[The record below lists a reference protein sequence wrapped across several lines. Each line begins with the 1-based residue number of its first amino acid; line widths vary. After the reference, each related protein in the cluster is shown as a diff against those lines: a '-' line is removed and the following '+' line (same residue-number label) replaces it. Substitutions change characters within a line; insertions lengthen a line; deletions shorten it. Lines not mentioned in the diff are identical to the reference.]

1 MATSNLITKTLG
13 SIELSSGAGTPD
25 HLSNKG
31 SLYTDVTTGQPWINS
46 TGDSSGWEPLIKPGY
61 GEIYIS
67 ANAVSTTFAATGSW
81 TSTSNF
87 SWSNPGF
94 LNGFTQSGTS
104 SSLQLLPNKAGK
116 YMVTL
121 NGSLGNPASNQTYDF
136 GISVNGATPSNN
148 MFQSATILILTPA
161 DYRTINVTG
170 YLNLSDNDTISA
182 VARCTTSNVSINI
195 RHATLIAIK
204 IY

>member
-13 SIELSSGAGTPD
+13 SIELSSGSGTPD
-25 HLSNKG
+25 HVSSKG
-31 SLYTDVTTGQPWINS
+31 SLYTDISSGQPWVNS
-46 TGDSSGWEPLIKPGY
+46 TGSASGWDPLIKPGY

-67 ANAVSTTFAATGSW
+67 ANAVSTTFSATSSW
-81 TSTSNF
+81 VSTNNL

-104 SSLQLLPNKAGK
+104 SSLQLLTNKAGK

-121 NGSLGNPASNQTYDF
+121 NGSLGNPGSSQTYDF
-136 GISVNGATPSNN
+136 GIAVNGATPSNN
-148 MFQSATILILTPA
+148 MYQSATILFLTPS
-161 DYRTINVTG
+161 DYRNINVTG
-170 YLNLSDNDTISA
+170 YLNLSDGDTISA
-182 VARCTTSNVSINI
+182 FARCTTSNVSINI